1 MLHTVYDT
9 MTEHSS
15 NTDHSKRARWGTKR
29 GWQTRSAKFSP
40 EQCQALN
47 EMVKAI
53 DGSVDSVVHEA
64 VVLHLSRN
72 GYPRQQAA

>member
-1 MLHTVYDT
+1 

-15 NTDHSKRARWGTKR
+15 NTDDSKRARWGSKR
-29 GWQTRSAKFSP
+29 GWKTRSAKFSP
-40 EQCQALN
+40 EQAQ
-47 EMVKAI
+47 AI
-53 DGSVDSVVHEA
+53 DQMAQDLDSNVDSVIHEA